1 MPTDTE
7 TQDAA
12 QQDQQASTRPETHQ
26 TQAQPESPQ
35 QHPLGTPPQTTPST
49 GTTGSAS
56 TTLGGT
62 AMGSGNASATLPGTG
77 SSTGSSTGTSGSSM
91 GGGSYGT
98 SGTAAG
104 SSTGSSYGT
113 STGSSSPSSGS
124 SSGLSSRRG
133 SMSPAS
139 ILGDPFGM
147 MRSFMDQ
154 MDRFLDDFAG
164 LGGLGRSRQPNVPS
178 PRSFSGAAQ
187 GQAPGQGQSMG
198 FWYPQVEVSEK
209 GGNLV
214 VCADLP
220 GLRREDVQLEVHDDY
235 LILEGERRNEREESQ
250 AGLYRTERS
259 YGRFYRTIP
268 LPQGTNPDQVRASFK
283 DGVLEVT
290 VPMPT
295 REEQQRGRRIEIQ

>member
-1 MPTDTE
+1 MPTETE
-7 TQDAA
+7 IQDAV
-12 QQDQQASTRPETHQ
+12 QQDQKTSTQPETHQ
-26 TQAQPESPQ
+26 TQAQPESSQ
-35 QHPLGTPPQTTPST
+35 QRPLNTPPQTTPST

-62 AMGSGNASATLPGTG
+62 AMGSGNASTTLPNTG
-77 SSTGSSTGTSGSSM
+77 GSTGTSTGASS
-91 GGGSYGT
+91 
-98 SGTAAG
+98 
-104 SSTGSSYGT
+104 
-113 STGSSSPSSGS
+113 SSGS
-124 SSGLSSRRG
+124 SSGLSSRRR

-139 ILGDPFGM
+139 LLGDPFGM
-147 MRSFMDQ
+147 MSSFMDQ
-154 MDRFLDDFAG
+154 MDRFLEDFAG
-164 LGGLGRSRQPNVPS
+164 LGGLGRSRQPNLPS
-178 PRSFSGAAQ
+178 PRSFSGTAQ
-187 GQAPGQGQSMG
+187 GQGQGQGQSMG

-220 GLRREDVQLEVHDDY
+220 GLRREDVQLEIHDDY
-235 LILEGERRNEREESQ
+235 LVLEGERRNEREETQ

-268 LPQGTNPDQVRASFK
+268 LPEGTNPDQVRASFK

-290 VPMPT
+290 IPMPT

>member
-1 MPTDTE
+1 MPTETE
-7 TQDAA
+7 IQDAV
-12 QQDQQASTRPETHQ
+12 QQDQQASTKPETHQ

-35 QHPLGTPPQTTPST
+35 QHPLGTTPQTTPAT

-77 SSTGSSTGTSGSSM
+77 SSTGASTGTSMSSSAGNSM
-91 GGGSYGT
+91 GT
-98 SGTAAG
+98 SG
-104 SSTGSSYGT
+104 
-113 STGSSSPSSGS
+113 GSSSRPSSGM
-124 SSGLSSRRG
+124 SRRG
-133 SMSPAS
+133 SLSPAS
-139 ILGDPFGM
+139 LLGDPFGM

-178 PRSFSGAAQ
+178 PRSFSGVGQAPAQ
-187 GQAPGQGQSMG
+187 GQQSMG

-220 GLRREDVQLEVHDDY
+220 GLRREDVQLEIHDDY
-235 LILEGERRNEREESQ
+235 LVLEGERRNEREENQ
-250 AGLYRTERS
+250 EGWYRTERS
-259 YGRFYRTIP
+259 YGRFFRTIP
-268 LPQGTNPDQVRASFK
+268 LPAGTNPEQVRASFK

-290 VPMPT
+290 VPMPS